1 MKVNNHI
8 IIRMSIKMSIKTT
21 NIIFTGDDQ
30 DLSVSLPEPVPA
42 CTEAEWTEMTGMG
55 WPQLAVTDAEEI
67 VDVSSSSEQVSKA
80 K

>member
-1 MKVNNHI
+1 M
-8 IIRMSIKMSIKTT
+8 
-21 NIIFTGDDQ
+21 
-30 DLSVSLPEPVPA
+30 SLPEPVPA

-80 K
+80 